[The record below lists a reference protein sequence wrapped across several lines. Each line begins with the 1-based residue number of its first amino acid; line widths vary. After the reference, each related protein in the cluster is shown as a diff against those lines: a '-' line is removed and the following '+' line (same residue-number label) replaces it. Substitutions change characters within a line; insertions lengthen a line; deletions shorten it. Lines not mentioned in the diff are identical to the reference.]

1 MRGDCGVSREGDCCK
16 EQGFA
21 EALFSSL
28 LLLKRLYRVRS
39 VKLWQSNTNP
49 TLGCQ
54 GGEDVRRERSS
65 TLAIDM
71 GGNFGEE
78 TTTNQGSR
86 LGLLLCDVN
95 LWVLY

>member
-1 MRGDCGVSREGDCCK
+1 MSREGDCCK

-28 LLLKRLYRVRS
+28 LSLKRLYRVRS
-39 VKLWQSNTNP
+39 VELWQSNTNP

-65 TLAIDM
+65 KLAIDM
-71 GGNFGEE
+71 GENFGEE
-78 TTTNQGSR
+78 TDHEPGFEVGTSFM
-86 LGLLLCDVN
+86 
-95 LWVLY
+95 